1 MPQCLVTRNHP
12 TLPHRLK
19 VRFCKDDRDE
29 KEVKTNGNNRIKI
42 TQITANTHKFT
53 TKQRVSHAKIKLN
66 RAFFVSLGLFL
77 PLNSVGR

>member
-1 MPQCLVTRNHP
+1 
-12 TLPHRLK
+12 
-19 VRFCKDDRDE
+19 
-29 KEVKTNGNNRIKI
+29 VKTNGNNRIKI

-77 PLNSVGR
+77 PLNSVGW